1 MTGTIYKTVTSLR
14 DEVKLLES
22 RAVTKA
28 KIVSN
33 EKMLVTDGA
42 FLVNATQRAMI
53 LSILSTD
60 RSNCDKS
67 IIRQWLL
74 THAIGSKL
82 VLRILIEEL

>member
-1 MTGTIYKTVTSLR
+1 MTGTIYKIVTSLR

-28 KIVSN
+28 KIVSY

-60 RSNCDKS
+60 RTKRC
-67 IIRQWLL
+67 I
-74 THAIGSKL
+74 KL
-82 VLRILIEEL
+82 